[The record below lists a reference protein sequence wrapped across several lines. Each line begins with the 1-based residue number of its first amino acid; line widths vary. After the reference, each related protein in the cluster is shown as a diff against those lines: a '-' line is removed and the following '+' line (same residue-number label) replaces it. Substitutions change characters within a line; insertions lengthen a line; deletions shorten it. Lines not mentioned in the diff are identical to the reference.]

1 MDRLPDFETYR
12 ADALAKGYDEVLER
26 RWAPGT
32 VTGTHSHPFEVA
44 AVLVQGEMWLE
55 QGPISAPMVPGSGFE
70 LKPNVPHSERYGP
83 EGALFFSAR
92 RHAKEQSA

>member
-12 ADALAKGYDEVLER
+12 ADALAKGYDEVLVR

-32 VTGTHSHPFEVA
+32 VTGVHSHPFDVA

-55 QGPISAPMVPGSGFE
+55 QGPIVVHLVPGSQFE
-70 LKPNVPHSERYGP
+70 LKADIQHSERYGP
-83 EGALFFSAR
+83 EGAMFYAAR
-92 RHAKEQSA
+92 RHVKGQVA

>member
-26 RWAPGT
+26 RWAPGIA
-32 VTGTHSHPFEVA
+32 TGTHSHPFDVA
-44 AVLVQGEMWLE
+44 AVLVHGEMWLE
-55 QGPISAPMVPGSGFE
+55 QGPIAVHLVPGSGFE
-70 LKPNVPHSERYGP
+70 LKANVPHSERYGP

-92 RHAKEQSA
+92 RHAKEQAA

>member
-55 QGPISAPMVPGSGFE
+55 QGPISVHLVSGSGFE

-83 EGALFFSAR
+83 QGALFFSAR